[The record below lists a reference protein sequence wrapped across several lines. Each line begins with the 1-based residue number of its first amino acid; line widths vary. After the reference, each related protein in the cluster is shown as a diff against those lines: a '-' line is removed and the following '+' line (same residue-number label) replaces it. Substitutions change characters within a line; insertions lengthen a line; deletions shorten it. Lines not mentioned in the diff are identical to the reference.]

1 MSAQKLTEEEI
12 YTLLEKEN
20 SAMYDELMWYR
31 IFDYMREQH
40 YMYPE
45 YTPVK
50 LLNMFYDS
58 EIAGIMNEDD
68 YNEEDEDEDS
78 I

>member
-12 YTLLEKEN
+12 CTILEKEN

-40 YMYPE
+40 CTYPE

-58 EIAGIMNEDD
+58 EITGIMNEDD